1 MSNPIAINDRPYLSG
16 RAVFPEGRWRP
27 ILTLGGEWRPT
38 LTLML
43 WLGVLWPGTKDSLA
57 VARHCTGLALIPS
70 CRTAVLILQA
80 GLIYRAAKVLTELP
94 S

>member
-38 LTLML
+38 LTL
-43 WLGVLWPGTKDSLA
+43 VLWPGDA
-57 VARHCTGLALIPS
+57 VAWGCCGLGPRIAWPWRVIVPGWHS
-70 CRTAVLILQA
+70 
-80 GLIYRAAKVLTELP
+80 YRAAELWC
-94 S
+94 

>member
-38 LTLML
+38 LTLVL
-43 WLGVLWPGTKDSLA
+43 WLGMLWPGTKDSLA
-57 VARHCTGLALIPS
+57 VARHCTVLALIPS
-70 CRTAVLILQA
+70 CRTAVLTLQA